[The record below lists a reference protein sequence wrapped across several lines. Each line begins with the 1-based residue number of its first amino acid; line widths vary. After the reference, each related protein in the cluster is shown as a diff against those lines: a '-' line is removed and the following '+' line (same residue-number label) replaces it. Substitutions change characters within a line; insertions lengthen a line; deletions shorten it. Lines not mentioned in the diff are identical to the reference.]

1 MKLRQSGAAMRLRY
15 ICDSE
20 GGLVTNY
27 SEKIVLMNNGIE
39 YYFVEVMSSSGTKY
53 RIYAHGSEAIE
64 LYQETENMLKVQH
77 LVDIIIDICT

>member
-1 MKLRQSGAAMRLRY
+1 MKLRQSGAAIRLRY

-20 GGLVTNY
+20 GGVVTNY

-53 RIYAHGSEAIE
+53 GIYAHERG
-64 LYQETENMLKVQH
+64 YR
-77 LVDIIIDICT
+77 IIPGNKKYARNKTAFG